1 MLKKIKILFLFLL
14 FLLSFGYI
22 FCEEYYTVTFL
33 YNETKKVVSVK
44 AGEIVPASEIPEIEV
59 KKGQAVWW
67 RLENYQP
74 FIFTNGIIE
83 NVELFPHIVNINIES
98 VPAVIRTRY
107 GDTVHDIKLTGLIK
121 EHEYLVQKIG
131 NALDSLWGT
140 NYMAKVKLDM
150 GDTLG
155 LSYIKNS
162 AFNNKKALVEIIL
175 PKEGLTE
182 IGEDSFRN
190 LTYLENIV
198 ISDTVK
204 KIGKSAFQ
212 DCINLKTVTYLGSED
227 SWKNINIDSGN
238 ECLLNAEIKFIEE
251 AKGPVEIFVKTNEAA
266 DTILTLIGKNKIVV
280 TGECSNI
287 DIIKIGQAIK
297 NSPAALIYLDLTE
310 TTGLTEIPA
319 NTFNNCQNLAF
330 ITFPSTLE
338 KINDN
343 AFTWCVSLQSVTIPA
358 SVTKISSR
366 SFSRCDC
373 LTTVVFENT
382 ENWFATENSEYT
394 DGKQKDV
401 LNDHTNAMN
410 LRNSNYNMYRKTSD
424 E

>member
-1 MLKKIKILFLFLL
+1 MLKKSKFLFLFLL
-14 FLLSFGYI
+14 FLLSIGYI
-22 FCEEYYTVTFL
+22 FCEEYFTVTFL

-44 AGEIVPASEIPEIEV
+44 AGDLVPASEIPEIEV
-59 KKGQAVWW
+59 KQGQAVWW

-74 FIFTNGIIE
+74 FIFTNGITE

-107 GDTVHDIKLTGLIK
+107 GDKVHDIKLTGLIR
-121 EHEYLVQKIG
+121 EHEYLIQEIG
-131 NALDSLWGT
+131 NALDSLLGP

-212 DCINLKTVTYLGSED
+212 DCINLKTLTYLGSED

-238 ECLLNAEIKFIEE
+238 QCLLNAEIKFIEE
-251 AKGPVEIFVKTNEAA
+251 AKGPVEFFVNANEAA

-297 NSPAALIYLDLTE
+297 NSPAAMIYLDLTG

-319 NTFNNCQNLAF
+319 NGFNNCQNLAF
-330 ITFPSTLE
+330 IIFPSTLE

-343 AFTWCVSLQSVTIPA
+343 AFTWCASLQSVTIPA

-382 ENWFATENSEYT
+382 ENWFATENPEYT
-394 DGKQKDV
+394 GGNKINI
-401 LNDHTNAMN
+401 LNVN
-410 LRNSNYNMYRKTSD
+410 LRSSNYNMYRKTSD

>member
-14 FLLSFGYI
+14 FSLSTRCL
-22 FCEEYYTVTFL
+22 FCEEYFTVTFL

-44 AGEIVPASEIPEIEV
+44 AGDLVPASEIPEIKV
-59 KKGQAVWW
+59 KQGQAVWW

-74 FIFTNGIIE
+74 FIFTNGITE
-83 NVELFPHIVNINIES
+83 NVEILPHIVNINIES

-107 GDTVHDIKLTGLIK
+107 GDKVHDIKLTGLIK
-121 EHEYLVQKIG
+121 EHEYLIQEIG
-131 NALDSLWGT
+131 NALDSLWGP

-198 ISDTVK
+198 IPETVK
-204 KIGKSAFQ
+204 TIGKSAFQ

-238 ECLLNAEIKFIEE
+238 QCLLNAEIKFIEE
-251 AKGPVEIFVKTNEAA
+251 AKGPVEIFVKANEAA
-266 DTILTLIGKNKIVV
+266 DTISTLIGKNKIVV
-280 TGECSNI
+280 TGECSTNE
-287 DIIKIGQAIK
+287 IIKIGQAIK
-297 NSPAALIYLDLTE
+297 NSPAALIYLDLTG

-330 ITFPSTLE
+330 ISLPSTLE

-343 AFTWCVSLQSVTIPA
+343 AFTWCASLQSVTIPA

-366 SFSRCDC
+366 SFSRCDY

-382 ENWFATENSEYT
+382 ENWFATENPEYT
-394 DGKQKDV
+394 GGNKIDI
-401 LNDHTNAMN
+401 LNVN
-410 LRNSNYNMYRKTSD
+410 LRSSNYNLYRKTSD

>member
-1 MLKKIKILFLFLL
+1 MLKKSKFLFLFLL
-14 FLLSFGYI
+14 FLLSIGYI
-22 FCEEYYTVTFL
+22 FCEEYFTVTFL

-44 AGEIVPASEIPEIEV
+44 AGDLVPASEIPEIKV
-59 KKGQAVWW
+59 KQGQAVWW

-74 FIFTNGIIE
+74 FIFTNGITE

-107 GDTVHDIKLTGLIK
+107 GDKVHDIKLTGLIK
-121 EHEYLVQKIG
+121 EHEYLVQEIG
-131 NALDSLWGT
+131 NALDSLWGP

-238 ECLLNAEIKFIEE
+238 QCLLNAEIKFIEE
-251 AKGPVEIFVKTNEAA
+251 AKGPVEFFVKANEAA

-297 NSPAALIYLDLTE
+297 NNPATMIYLDLTG
-310 TTGLTEIPA
+310 TTGLTEIPVNA
-319 NTFNNCQNLAF
+319 FNNCQNLAF

-343 AFTWCVSLQSVTIPA
+343 AFTWCASLQSVTIPA

-394 DGKQKDV
+394 GGNKIDI
-401 LNDHTNAMN
+401 LNVN
-410 LRNSNYNMYRKTSD
+410 LRSSNYNMYRKTSD